1 MLISEAK
8 THVIDGVTY
17 VEVDRK
23 AEVGDKVLIVNAEF
37 SYGMYRNGDL
47 ITVERMDDTGIYNK
61 SIACVGTGGSNSS
74 GCIYH
79 EEYLVLEPLE
89 NESSPQ
95 ITDLIANLANH
106 VHSLEQQLRD
116 TQSNVEKLAEE
127 LATVKH
133 LAHSNEQ
140 DIRTLDERTQPKDE
154 SAKSDVELLVE
165 VWRDYFASERD
176 AAQRTKLRL
185 QALRRF

>member
-95 ITDLIANLANH
+95 ITDLIANLANR

-116 TQSNVEKLAEE
+116 TQRNLETWAEVTE
-127 LATVKH
+127 NMK
-133 LAHSNEQ
+133 
-140 DIRTLDERTQPKDE
+140 
-154 SAKSDVELLVE
+154 
-165 VWRDYFASERD
+165 Y
-176 AAQRTKLRL
+176 AQRLYNDKTSTTEFTVDMILHDLAGICEKIKKYGGVL
-185 QALRRF
+185 

>member
-1 MLISEAK
+1 
-8 THVIDGVTY
+8 
-17 VEVDRK
+17 
-23 AEVGDKVLIVNAEF
+23 
-37 SYGMYRNGDL
+37 
-47 ITVERMDDTGIYNK
+47 
-61 SIACVGTGGSNSS
+61 
-74 GCIYH
+74 
-79 EEYLVLEPLE
+79 
-89 NESSPQ
+89 
-95 ITDLIANLANH
+95 
-106 VHSLEQQLRD
+106 
-116 TQSNVEKLAEE
+116 
-127 LATVKH
+127 VKH